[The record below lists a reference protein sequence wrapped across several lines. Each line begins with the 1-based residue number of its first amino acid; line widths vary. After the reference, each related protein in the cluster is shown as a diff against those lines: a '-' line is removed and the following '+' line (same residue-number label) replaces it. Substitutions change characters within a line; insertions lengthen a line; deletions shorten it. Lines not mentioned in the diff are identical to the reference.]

1 MNSSPFQIAYVS
13 TYVPKKCG
21 LATFTHHLR
30 EAVSSSRGTAVAD
43 PVVAMCNPDELNQYR
58 ESWHYPILKQ
68 EIEDYREMAD
78 ILNRS
83 SVSVVSLQHEF
94 GIFGGEAGSHVL
106 ELLDRLKKPVVT
118 TFHTVFETPPE
129 PYASVQAAIAERS
142 DRIHVMNRKAVGYLH
157 DHFRIPLE
165 KIAFIPHGAP
175 VPNRRERTLTRKQ
188 YGWEHRKV
196 LFQFGLLS
204 RSKGIESL
212 LRALAKAVNAV
223 PDLLYIIAGQ
233 THPEVKK
240 HEGEAYREEL
250 KALIAELGLQHHVRM
265 INRYVPEDELVSLI
279 SACDLYVTP
288 YPGMQQITSGTL
300 AYAAGL
306 GRPILSTPYSYAKD
320 LVQGRDELL
329 LPYGDT
335 EVWSSKIIELF
346 TFPELLLNCERWMA
360 EIGRSMQWPQVGA
373 QYLGL
378 LERVAANK
386 EWSMA
391 DVV

>member
-1 MNSSPFQIAYVS
+1 MNPQEFKIAYVS

-21 LATFTHHLR
+21 LATYTHHLR
-30 EAVSSSRGTAVAD
+30 EAVSQSKGDASD
-43 PVVAMCNPDELNQYR
+43 PVVAMCNPDELDAYR
-58 ESWHYPILKQ
+58 EPWQFPLLKQ
-68 EIEDYREMAD
+68 EREDYRLLAET
-78 ILNRS
+78 LNRS
-83 SVSVVSLQHEF
+83 PVDIVSLQHEF
-94 GIFGGEAGSHVL
+94 GIFGGEAGDYLL

-118 TFHTVFETPPE
+118 TFHTVFEKPAE
-129 PYASVQAAIAERS
+129 PYASVQAAIAQRS
-142 DRIHVMNRKAVGYLH
+142 DQIHVMNRKAIGYLH
-157 DHFRIPLE
+157 DHFHIPLE
-165 KIAFIPHGAP
+165 KISFIPHGAP
-175 VPNRRERTLTRKQ
+175 VQGREERHLSRRQ
-188 YGWEHRKV
+188 FGWENRKV
-196 LFQFGLLS
+196 LFQFGLLG

-212 LRALAKAVNAV
+212 LKALAGAVLAV
-223 PDLLYIIAGQ
+223 PDLLYVIAGQ

-250 KALIAELGLQHHVRM
+250 IAMIAQLGLQHHVRM
-265 INRYVPEDELVSLI
+265 IDRYVPEDELESLI

-320 LVQGRDELL
+320 LVQGHEELL

-335 EVWSSKIIELF
+335 AAWSAKIIELF
-346 TFPELLLNCERWMA
+346 SFPEMLGECERWMA

-378 LERVAANK
+378 LERVAARK